1 MRWRDRAG
9 DVRQGWFNG
18 EEMASAVNAVAALAA
33 ACPISVIGLD
43 LESKVQLWN
52 RSAERL
58 FGWTEAEVL
67 DHRLP
72 MLTDVELTEFAN
84 AVAAQLHSDPQHDL
98 PRRWRTKTQRLLEI
112 SAHISIW
119 LDSDARRKGVLL
131 MITDF
136 SEHRLAETERA
147 HLIGSENEAREQ
159 AHASLRFRELLEA
172 APDAIVEVDQTG
184 CILMMN
190 AATESLFGYTR
201 EELLGKSVEMLV
213 PHAFRDAHVAQRT
226 DYWNHPVARPMG
238 RGLTLYAV
246 RKNGSQFPVEISL
259 SPVHSEQGVRV
270 AAIIRDVTERKRIEE
285 EIRSMEE
292 RFNRELTAK
301 NIELERRN
309 REVEQADQ
317 LKSEFLASM
326 SHELR
331 TPLHTIIGF
340 SELLA
345 EEIQGP
351 LNEKQRRFV
360 GHIHRDSQHL
370 LELINDI
377 LDLSRIESGK
387 VELRPEIFAA
397 SEAFREVVASV
408 RPTAL
413 GKSIQI
419 ETLVAE
425 EHVLQADRVR
435 FKEILFNLM
444 SNALKFTPSGGR
456 ITAVIGQ
463 SDQPDF
469 CCFTVEDTGVG
480 IPADQLE
487 AIFDKFYQVGSTTKG
502 VREGAGLGLA
512 ITRHIVE
519 LHGGRIWVDSE
530 PGKGS
535 RFSFT
540 MPRGE
545 R

>member
-1 MRWRDRAG
+1 
-9 DVRQGWFNG
+9 
-18 EEMASAVNAVAALAA
+18 MASAVDATITALAA
-33 ACPISVIGLD
+33 ACPLAMIGLD
-43 LESKVQLWN
+43 LEGRVQLWN
-52 RSAERL
+52 RTAEQL

-67 DHRLP
+67 DRRLP
-72 MLTDVELTEFAN
+72 MLTNVERTEFAN

-98 PRRWRTKTQRLLEI
+98 LVRWRTKTQRFLEI
-112 SAHISIW
+112 GARLSIW
-119 LDSDARRKGVLL
+119 LDADAHRKGVLL
-131 MITDF
+131 MIADL

-147 HLIGSENEAREQ
+147 QLIGSESEARELVN
-159 AHASLRFRELLEA
+159 AALEFRGLLEA
-172 APDAIVEVDQTG
+172 APDAILKVDQTG

-190 AATESLFGYTR
+190 AVTESLFGYTR
-201 EELLGKSVEMLV
+201 EELLGKSIEMLV
-213 PHAFRDAHVAQRT
+213 PQASRGTHVAQRAG
-226 DYWNHPVARPMG
+226 YWNHPVTRPMG

-259 SPVHSEQGVRV
+259 SPVDSEQGVCV
-270 AAIIRDVTERKRIEE
+270 AAIVRDVTERKRIEE
-285 EIRSMEE
+285 EIRFMEE

-301 NIELERRN
+301 NAELERRN

-360 GHIHRDSQHL
+360 GHIHRDAQHL

-387 VELRPEIFAA
+387 VELRAEIFPA
-397 SEAFREVVASV
+397 SEAFKEVVASV

-425 EHVLQADRVR
+425 EHVLRADRVR

-456 ITAVIGQ
+456 ITAAIGE
-463 SDQPDF
+463 SDQPGF
-469 CCFTVEDTGVG
+469 YCFTVEDTGVG

-502 VREGAGLGLA
+502 VREGTGLGLA

>member
-1 MRWRDRAG
+1 MGPAVD
-9 DVRQGWFNG
+9 
-18 EEMASAVNAVAALAA
+18 SAVSALAS
-33 ACPISVIGLD
+33 ACPIAMIGLD
-43 LESKVQLWN
+43 LEGRVQLWN
-52 RSAERL
+52 GAAEQL

-67 DHRLP
+67 DQNLP
-72 MLTDVELTEFAN
+72 TMTPGERAKFAK
-84 AVAAQLHSDPQHDL
+84 AVASGLQSHTQNDFAA
-98 PRRWRTKTQRLLEI
+98 RWRTKTKKLSEI
-112 SAHISIW
+112 RVHLSAW
-119 LDSDARRKGVLL
+119 LHSDARHRGVLL
-131 MITDF
+131 MITDL
-136 SEHRLAETERA
+136 SEQRLAQLERA
-147 HLIGSENEAREQ
+147 QLSKSEDEAREQ

-190 AATESLFGYTR
+190 AATESIFGYTR
-201 EELLGKSVEMLV
+201 EELMGKRVELLV
-213 PHAFRDAHVAQRT
+213 PQAFRGNHVAQRT
-226 DYWNHPVARPMG
+226 GYWNHPISRPMG
-238 RGLTLYAV
+238 RGVTLYAA
-246 RKNGSQFPVEISL
+246 RKDGSQFPVEISL
-259 SPVHSEQGVRV
+259 SPVHSDQGSRV

-301 NIELERRN
+301 NVELERRN
-309 REVEQADQ
+309 HEVERADQ

-331 TPLHTIIGF
+331 TPLHTVIGF

-345 EEIQGP
+345 EETQGP

-360 GHIHRDSQHL
+360 GHILRDSQHL

-377 LDLSRIESGK
+377 LDLNRIESGK
-387 VELRPEIFAA
+387 VELRPEIFMA
-397 SEAFREVVASV
+397 SDALEEVIASV
-408 RPTAL
+408 RPAAL
-413 GKSIQI
+413 AKTIQI
-419 ETLVAE
+419 ETTVSEQHILY
-425 EHVLQADRVR
+425 ADRMR
-435 FKEILFNLM
+435 FKEVLFNLT

-456 ITAVIGQ
+456 ITAGICGSTQVG
-463 SDQPDF
+463 F

-480 IPADQLE
+480 LPAEQLE

-512 ITRHIVE
+512 ITKHIVE
-519 LHGGRIWVDSE
+519 LHGGRIWVESE

-540 MPRGE
+540 LPKAQR
-545 R
+545 